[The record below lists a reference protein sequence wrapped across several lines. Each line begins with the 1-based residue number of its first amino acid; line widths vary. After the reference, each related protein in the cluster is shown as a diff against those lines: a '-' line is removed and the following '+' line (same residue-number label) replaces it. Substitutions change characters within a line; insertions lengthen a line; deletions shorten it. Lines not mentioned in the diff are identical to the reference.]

1 MGTFHHP
8 SVPPQALTAV
18 DTATCNA
25 RSDVPPSAFIP
36 APAMVIAF
44 VRVQLA
50 WPASWAAPSAR
61 THGRDGVQR
70 GSQLHAVVAVGA
82 AQGDA
87 ERRAAPVHNE
97 VALCA
102 RLAAVRRIWPRRR
115 SPLFAGTD
123 ALSKAARLQ
132 SSCPAPSR
140 RSSNVRCRTAQ
151 TPACC
156 QSRKRR
162 QQVIPDP
169 HPISAGRYSQ
179 GRPVLSTNKMP
190 VSTAR
195 SDTGGRPPLGRGRW
209 GGSKGAISDQR
220 SSGTSSLAMHLTCA
234 NRTPSSRFC

>member
-1 MGTFHHP
+1 MGAFHDPPVP
-8 SVPPQALTAV
+8 SKALAAV
-18 DTATCNA
+18 RAATCDA
-25 RSDVPPSAFIP
+25 RLDATPSALIP
-36 APAMVIAF
+36 TPPMVIAF
-44 VRVQLA
+44 VRVQLP
-50 WPASWAAPSAR
+50 WPASCAAPSAR
-61 THGRDGVQR
+61 AYGRDGVQR
-70 GSQLHAVVAVGA
+70 GSQPHAVVAVGS

-115 SPLFAGTD
+115 SPLFAGTE
-123 ALSKAARLQ
+123 ALSNAARLQ

-140 RSSNVRCRTAQ
+140 RSSKVRCRAAQ

-156 QSRKRR
+156 QSRNRR

-179 GRPVLSTNKMP
+179 GRPVLSTNRMP

-195 SDTGGRPPLGRGRW
+195 SGTGGRPPLGRGRL

-220 SSGTSSLAMHLTCA
+220 SLGISSLAMHLTCV
-234 NRTPSSRFC
+234 NRAPSSRFC